1 MLALVISAVCGLAAF
16 REYKKNINY
25 NIAPPEE
32 KEFPNKFGLGIQM
45 NSGYITVFTA
55 EGQDGV
61 RALKKLQDD
70 IKEADIHTEK
80 TVFNMNEYNV
90 KVEGDVEGIV
100 NFGDDNININGGK
113 ELQNAWVIKEG

>member
-1 MLALVISAVCGLAAF
+1 
-16 REYKKNINY
+16 
-25 NIAPPEE
+25 
-32 KEFPNKFGLGIQM
+32 M

-61 RALKKLQDD
+61 RALKKLQED
-70 IKEADIHTEK
+70 IKEANIQTEK

-113 ELQNAWVIKEG
+113 ELQNV